1 RVEGIVPGL
10 QAAFVNIGL
19 DRNAFLHFSDIADC
33 YSLPDSGAA
42 QQSNGKSGS
51 PQKHSSSKGGKTPL
65 QLGQEILVQALK
77 EPIST
82 KGARVTMNASIPGRF
97 LVYLPTSNEKSG
109 GVSRRIESASERRR
123 LRSILKS
130 LDSETGSFIIRTA
143 GLSQDQDAIES
154 DVEKLKQRWE
164 RICEKG
170 EKQGAPSLVYDDH
183 GILGRM
189 VRDELTDDIDE
200 IMIDSEEHADVLEE
214 VLEDMIPHLA
224 DRLEVVDEP
233 GKNLFEKFDVENQ
246 FQKAL
251 GRKVWLKS
259 GGSIIIEETEAL
271 VSIDVNSG
279 KFVGNKDQESMILKT
294 NLEAAEAIGR
304 QLRLRDLGGIIV
316 VDFID
321 MRPSKNQ
328 RELERTFNAIL
339 KRDRAKTTTNRLSDL
354 GLMEMTRKR
363 VRQSLSKVVFM
374 QCPYCEGSGRVLT
387 GQQLWKRMKY
397 DIAEFSR
404 RHTDATTLK
413 ITVHPLLREFLEKE
427 VLKAVKDLSTI
438 LQVKFQIEE
447 DNGFHLERFEIDKG

>member
-1 RVEGIVPGL
+1 MTIVKKRVLINVEDKDIRVAILEDDQLAQLFIEQIEERSIVGNMYNARVEGIVPGL

-170 EKQGAPSLVYDDH
+170 EKQGAP
-183 GILGRM
+183 
-189 VRDELTDDIDE
+189 
-200 IMIDSEEHADVLEE
+200 
-214 VLEDMIPHLA
+214 
-224 DRLEVVDEP
+224 
-233 GKNLFEKFDVENQ
+233 
-246 FQKAL
+246 
-251 GRKVWLKS
+251 
-259 GGSIIIEETEAL
+259 
-271 VSIDVNSG
+271 
-279 KFVGNKDQESMILKT
+279 
-294 NLEAAEAIGR
+294 
-304 QLRLRDLGGIIV
+304 
-316 VDFID
+316 
-321 MRPSKNQ
+321 
-328 RELERTFNAIL
+328 
-339 KRDRAKTTTNRLSDL
+339 
-354 GLMEMTRKR
+354 
-363 VRQSLSKVVFM
+363 
-374 QCPYCEGSGRVLT
+374 
-387 GQQLWKRMKY
+387 
-397 DIAEFSR
+397 
-404 RHTDATTLK
+404 
-413 ITVHPLLREFLEKE
+413 
-427 VLKAVKDLSTI
+427 
-438 LQVKFQIEE
+438 
-447 DNGFHLERFEIDKG
+447 